1 MLYEHG
7 LKHGHAVWTWAWSIS
22 TVLVKHGRD
31 VQSIWMLAT
40 LVVCWASSVVV
51 SQSSS
56 AVGANALFIHGWS
69 VIPAGEPSVEVTT
82 VTQVC
87 LDTHVCWGHG
97 AEVTYSQVRLGR
109 EHRWIVSSLSQQV
122 RFDQSERLILSPR
135 LIISEAIAPSPTS
148 SGSRVDRMIT
158 RDWKHKNAKMDI
170 SNYEH

>member
-1 MLYEHG
+1 MAGTTGTRWWRARLPLNLAAFLEQMWSD
-7 LKHGHAVWTWAWSIS
+7 VMMAWSLLQNLAAFLEQMWS
-22 TVLVKHGRD
+22 GWYD
-31 VQSIWMLAT
+31 VS
-40 LVVCWASSVVV
+40 
-51 SQSSS
+51 
-56 AVGANALFIHGWS
+56 NALFIHGWS